1 VFFAQNEFHSQ
12 AEEHHTNQLVFTF
25 GFILFSPSS
34 CLNVSCVPLNTHVR
48 TDRLPTALPRE
59 PKQTFDKYVSSYRDN
74 RQKKKGSMPNTK
86 NQSQVALLQSKVA
99 KAQSLAVIDYAG
111 TSVTDMTKL
120 RAEVKAG
127 GGEVLVAKN
136 TLIDIVVGKGKVS
149 DSLTGMNALVL
160 SYQDAVSAMKKLFA
174 FQKDTDK
181 LVIKQG
187 YMPED
192 DKTLSAD
199 EVKQLSQMPSK
210 NELISMLIS
219 RIQSPAYGLVNVLKA
234 NQRNLVYALKAIAD
248 KK

>member
-1 VFFAQNEFHSQ
+1 
-12 AEEHHTNQLVFTF
+12 
-25 GFILFSPSS
+25 
-34 CLNVSCVPLNTHVR
+34 
-48 TDRLPTALPRE
+48 
-59 PKQTFDKYVSSYRDN
+59 
-74 RQKKKGSMPNTK
+74 
-86 NQSQVALLQSKVA
+86 
-99 KAQSLAVIDYAG
+99 
-111 TSVTDMTKL
+111 
-120 RAEVKAG
+120 
-127 GGEVLVAKN
+127 LVAKN

-192 DKTLSAD
+192 DKTLSPD